1 MNQGPDC
8 PSFWPSCG
16 VVHRPAGDIEAGKR
30 FAAGAR
36 GMSWRKTARVLKRQ
50 LSISP
55 PRRAGYLGAPLKS
68 VQDSTCKQP
77 GGTSPTGYM
86 SAQLQLQRSRGV
98 GRLLGIEL

>member
-1 MNQGPDC
+1 VNQGPDC

-36 GMSWRKTARVLKRQ
+36 RMSWRKTARVLKRQ